1 MSFTM
6 LLERF
11 ERAAR
16 EHDTAALVALFAPD
30 GRYDDGFFGAHS
42 GRDAIAAMFERFHV
56 GGEAFLWEFADPADA
71 DALAYASYVFSY
83 RSKEPQSAGQLIVF
97 EGIARFR
104 LRDGLIAEYFE
115 VFDRGLA
122 FSQLGYETARTA
134 KLLAR
139 YAAALRAT
147 PAVGVHLARRRAL
160 GLPA

>member
-1 MSFTM
+1 MDFTT
-6 LLERF
+6 LIERF

-30 GRYDDGFFGAHS
+30 GRYHDGFFGEHA
-42 GRDAIAAMFERFHV
+42 GRDALAAMFERFHV
-56 GGEAFLWEFADPADA
+56 GGEAFLWVFSDPVSAGE
-71 DALAYASYVFSY
+71 LAYASYVFSY
-83 RSKEPQSAGQLIVF
+83 RSKEPESAGRLVVF

-115 VFDRGLA
+115 VFDRGIA
-122 FSQLGYETARTA
+122 FSQLGYATPRVA

-139 YAAALRAT
+139 YADALRDT
-147 PAVGVHLARRRAL
+147 PAVARHLERRRAL

>member
-1 MSFTM
+1 MTFTV

-56 GGEAFLWEFADPADA
+56 GGEAFLWEFSDPADA
-71 DALAYASYVFSY
+71 GARADASYGFSY
-83 RSKEPQSAGQLIVF
+83 RAKEPESAGRLIVF
-97 EGIARFR
+97 EGIARLR

-115 VFDRGLA
+115 VFDRGVA
-122 FSQLGYETARTA
+122 FSQLGYADARVT
-134 KLLAR
+134 KLLSR
-139 YAAALRAT
+139 YASALRAT
-147 PAVGVHLARRRAL
+147 PGVERHVTRRRAL

>member
-1 MSFTM
+1 MTFTT

-30 GRYDDGFFGAHS
+30 GRYDDGFFGEHA

-56 GGEAFLWEFADPADA
+56 GGEAFLWVFSDPACSGD
-71 DALAYASYVFSY
+71 LGYASYVFSY
-83 RSKEPQSAGQLIVF
+83 RSREPESAGGLVVF

-115 VFDRGLA
+115 VFDRGVA
-122 FSQLGYETARTA
+122 FSQLGYAGARTA
-134 KLLAR
+134 KLLSR
-139 YAAALRAT
+139 YAQALRAT
-147 PAVGVHLARRRAL
+147 PAVTRHLERRRAL

>member
-1 MSFTM
+1 MAFTT

-30 GRYDDGFFGAHS
+30 GRYDDGFFGAHA

-56 GGEAFLWEFADPADA
+56 GGEAFLWEFADAADA
-71 DALAYASYVFSY
+71 GDLAYASYVFSY
-83 RSKEPQSAGQLIVF
+83 RSKEPESAGRLVVF

-115 VFDRGLA
+115 SVNGCVA
-122 FSQLGYETARTA
+122 MAQLGVAPERMAKVARKWA
-134 KLLAR
+134 DRLLAR
-139 YAAALRAT
+139 PDTQAF
-147 PAVGVHLARRRAL
+147 VARGKRTA
-160 GLPA
+160 